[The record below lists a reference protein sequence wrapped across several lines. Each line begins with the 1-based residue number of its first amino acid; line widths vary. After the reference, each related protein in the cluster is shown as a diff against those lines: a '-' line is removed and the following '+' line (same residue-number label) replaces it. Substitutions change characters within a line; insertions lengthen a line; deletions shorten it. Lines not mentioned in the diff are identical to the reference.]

1 MSAQSGLVGK
11 CINPRWPLRKQLLTG
26 FMACAMSLLIVQ
38 YVFQSVTI
46 AVVGSMTE
54 DRSVQGLD
62 DQLQR
67 HLTSSANETGK
78 AVAKQFEA
86 IETTVLQ
93 PITVALQQVTRQPAA
108 AYTLGK
114 AHVND
119 IRCRDASAT
128 KDRTR
133 SCLYFAKGRT
143 VEDVTH
149 TDDVAQKAQ
158 SALLDRW
165 LPNLPNENGQIAYM
179 YIGMP
184 SKDPSAAGSGL
195 FRIIPSSKLSD
206 VPNTLYAC
214 HNPEGTGQRVGVP
227 THDCYNPVVR
237 PWYKKAMDA
246 VRDHGVVRG
255 LGPTVVTDPYRGAE
269 GAERP
274 WMITIAKAVYAW
286 NGANDQEVYSAN
298 DVKGLTQIGV
308 VGVDVL
314 LATVQSLVASVQIL
328 QTGFISLV
336 GASGAVI
343 ADKHLKYNDPN
354 SFSTTQ
360 VYELRASD
368 GIPCDS
374 SSSADQNGC
383 LFRGAYD
390 DINQWKGDV
399 SKLEAD
405 SSHKL
410 VKYYS
415 RALAASEGAGTTEF
429 ALAVVRIVPVCP
441 SMVYCATLNSW
452 VVLASVPTS
461 EAHGTIDGLK
471 SAVKS
476 AVSETLGV
484 TAGITIGT
492 MLLVT
497 AIIVTQASHITR
509 PIQIMTNAAQ
519 SIVNNADSEDVFEH
533 VQSDQLRGDND
544 EIGDLVQEFKAMVS
558 GLSKKDE
565 AAAATAL
572 QDHVAWQENP
582 FAQQGAM

>member
-1 MSAQSGLVGK
+1 MG
-11 CINPRWPLRKQLLTG
+11 
-26 FMACAMSLLIVQ
+26 
-38 YVFQSVTI
+38 
-46 AVVGSMTE
+46 
-54 DRSVQGLD
+54 
-62 DQLQR
+62 
-67 HLTSSANETGK
+67 
-78 AVAKQFEA
+78 
-86 IETTVLQ
+86 
-93 PITVALQQVTRQPAA
+93 
-108 AYTLGK
+108 
-114 AHVND
+114 
-119 IRCRDASAT
+119 
-128 KDRTR
+128 
-133 SCLYFAKGRT
+133 
-143 VEDVTH
+143 
-149 TDDVAQKAQ
+149 
-158 SALLDRW
+158 
-165 LPNLPNENGQIAYM
+165 
-179 YIGMP
+179 
-184 SKDPSAAGSGL
+184 
-195 FRIIPSSKLSD
+195 
-206 VPNTLYAC
+206 
-214 HNPEGTGQRVGVP
+214 
-227 THDCYNPVVR
+227 
-237 PWYKKAMDA
+237 
-246 VRDHGVVRG
+246 
-255 LGPTVVTDPYRGAE
+255 
-269 GAERP
+269 
-274 WMITIAKAVYAW
+274 
-286 NGANDQEVYSAN
+286 
-298 DVKGLTQIGV
+298 
-308 VGVDVL
+308 
-314 LATVQSLVASVQIL
+314 LVASVQIL

-415 RALAASEGAGTTEF
+415 RALAASEGAAKIEF

-476 AVSETLGV
+476 AVGETL
-484 TAGITIGT
+484 
-492 MLLVT
+492 
-497 AIIVTQASHITR
+497 IVTQASHITR

-533 VQSDQLRGDND
+533 VQSDQLRGGND
-544 EIGDLVQEFKAMVS
+544 EIGDLVEEFKAMVS
-558 GLSKKDE
+558 GLGKKDE

-572 QDHVAWQENP
+572 QDHVAWQQNP
-582 FAQQGAM
+582 FEQQGAM